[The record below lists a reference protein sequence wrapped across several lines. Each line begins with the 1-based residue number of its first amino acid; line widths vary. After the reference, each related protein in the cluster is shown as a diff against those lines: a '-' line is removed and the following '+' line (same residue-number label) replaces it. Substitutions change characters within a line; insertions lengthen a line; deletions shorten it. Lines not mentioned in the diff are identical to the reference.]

1 MVLDNSNK
9 KEIVSRFGRSS
20 NDTGSPEV
28 QIALLS
34 ANIDS
39 LQSHFAENSKDHH
52 SRTGL
57 IRMVNQRRK
66 LLDYLKKK
74 KPETYSKILSKLGL
88 RR

>member
-1 MVLDNSNK
+1 MVLDNLNK
-9 KEIVSRFGRSS
+9 REIVSRFGRS
-20 NDTGSPEV
+20 NVDTGSPEV

-39 LQSHFAENSKDHH
+39 LQSHFKENSKDHH

-66 LLDYLKKK
+66 HLDYLKER
-74 KPETYSKILSKLGL
+74 KPETYSKLLSELGL